1 MDKNFG
7 WEEKDMSNNTQNI
20 LEVQGISKS
29 FPGVKAL
36 DQVDFTI
43 RKGEIHCLV
52 GENGAGKSTFM
63 KALAGLHPPDEGQ
76 ILLEGR
82 NVRFKSPNE
91 ALANGIILIH
101 QELSL
106 VSELSVAENIFLG
119 QLPLKKFGQVDWK
132 VLAEK
137 TQAII
142 KQLGCNI
149 SPYDLVGNLSISYQQ
164 MVEIGRA
171 LSHDGKVIIF
181 DEPTASLTSG
191 EVLNLFKI
199 IDRLKKQGA
208 GIVYITHKM
217 DEIFQISDRITVL
230 RDGKKTGT
238 VDTKDTDRD
247 NLIKLMIGRELT
259 DQKKETAKK
268 IGAEVL
274 KIQNLRR
281 EPFVKDVSFSIRAG
295 EVVGL
300 YGLVGAGRSETAE
313 AIFGIAQA
321 DDGVIFLEGEE
332 VKIKN
337 PKMAV
342 TLGLGFVPEDRK
354 LQGLV
359 LGMSCDDN
367 LTLPYLPWMHRF
379 GFLKSRRQAELF
391 EEYAEKLS
399 ISTPS
404 PKQKVGKLSGG
415 NQQKIVI
422 GKWMALNPRL
432 LILDEPTRGID
443 VGSKTEIH
451 RLIEKMAGEG
461 IAVLVISSEMP
472 ETIAVSDR
480 IIAMREGYV
489 TGEFARSEVS
499 EEKLLGAC
507 AQE

>member
-1 MDKNFG
+1 
-7 WEEKDMSNNTQNI
+7 MSNHTQNI
-20 LEVQGISKS
+20 LEVRGISKS

-36 DQVDFTI
+36 DGVGFSV
-43 RKGEIHCLV
+43 RKGEVHCLV
-52 GENGAGKSTFM
+52 GENGAGKSTLM
-63 KALAGLHPPDEGQ
+63 KTLAGLHAPDEGQ
-76 ILLEGR
+76 IIFEGR
-82 NVRFKSPNE
+82 NVRFKTSNE
-91 ALANGIILIH
+91 AIKKGIILIH

-106 VSELSVAENIFLG
+106 VPELSVAENIFLG
-119 QLPLKKFGQVDWK
+119 QLPLKKFGKVDWK
-132 VLAEK
+132 LLAER
-137 TQAII
+137 TQRII
-142 KQLGCNI
+142 EQLGCNFT
-149 SPYDLVGNLSISYQQ
+149 SSDLVGNLSISYQQ

-171 LSHDGKVIIF
+171 LSHEARLIIF

-191 EVLNLFKI
+191 EVKNLFKNI
-199 IDRLKKQGA
+199 QRLKEQGA

-230 RDGKKTGT
+230 RDGRKTGT
-238 VDTKDTDRD
+238 VNTEDTDRD
-247 NLIKLMIGRELT
+247 KLIKLMIGRELT
-259 DQKKETAKK
+259 SLHDDTQKT

-281 EPFVKDVSFSIRAG
+281 EPFVRDVSFNIRAG

-313 AIFGIAQA
+313 AVFGISQA
-321 DDGVIFLEGEE
+321 DEGFIFLEGEE
-332 VKIKN
+332 VKVTN

-342 TLGLGFVPEDRK
+342 GLGLGFVPEDRK

-379 GFLKSRRQAELF
+379 GFLQSKKQAKLF
-391 EEYAEKLS
+391 AEYAEKLS

-404 PKQKVGKLSGG
+404 PKQKAGKLSGG

-451 RLIEKMAGEG
+451 KLIDKMAHDG

-472 ETIAVSDR
+472 EIIAVSDR
-480 IIAMREGYV
+480 IIAMREGCV
-489 TGEFARSEVS
+489 TGEFLRSEVS
-499 EEKLLGAC
+499 EEKLLLAC